1 MAHCPQRASEPALR
15 AARAAAACVKRA
27 LAKTQSTSVEKDG
40 GPFKAREKQVLVFQ
54 PPGKRGAKK
63 KPNKQNNEGRFAY
76 ECSPFRADGM
86 HAHAKSERVGG
97 VQSAKLTIFFFQ
109 TGQYRLVIRFIG
121 WALATQIKVS
131 R

>member
-63 KPNKQNNEGRFAY
+63 TQTNKTTKDVLRTSALHFARM
-76 ECSPFRADGM
+76 ECTRM
-86 HAHAKSERVGG
+86 
-97 VQSAKLTIFFFQ
+97 QSRNASAAFNRQ
-109 TGQYRLVIRFIG
+109 
-121 WALATQIKVS
+121 S
-131 R
+131 